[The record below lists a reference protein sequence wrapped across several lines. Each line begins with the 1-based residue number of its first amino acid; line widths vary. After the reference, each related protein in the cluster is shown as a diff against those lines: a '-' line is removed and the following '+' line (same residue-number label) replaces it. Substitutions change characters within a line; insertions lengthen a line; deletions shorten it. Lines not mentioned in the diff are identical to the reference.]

1 MNTPILRQ
9 LDFDK
14 DLAAVAALFV
24 SEMDE
29 AESVES
35 LRKFL
40 EEHGDRNLGVHVA
53 VDEKD
58 NLVGFNWLFR
68 DKEIPER
75 A

>member
-40 EEHGDRNLGVHVA
+40 EEHGDRNLG
-53 VDEKD
+53 
-58 NLVGFNWLFR
+58 GPR
-68 DKEIPER
+68 R
-75 A
+75 G